1 MPKTLAVV
9 SLKGGVGKT
18 TTCTNL
24 AAYVA
29 AMGIPTLLVDLDVQN
44 GVRFGVGLDDYAGVT
59 LEDVLLHQGR
69 PSEALVLTNRSELSV
84 VLSGRFTSDHAL
96 ESYERTFEQDV
107 TWLARRLPHFT
118 TPDFSPQLV
127 LLDTPA
133 GLGAVTT
140 SAIVAADG
148 LILPI
153 QCEPLSLRTLPP
165 LLRRIVQLKAQYNP
179 RLTIEGILLTMYDER
194 QGAATDVVRQVREA
208 FPGELVF
215 DTVIPRHEEL
225 SLSFAVG
232 APAVTLKT
240 RAAGAQAYIQL
251 GREIIMRLPEEV
263 GYAVSG

>member
-59 LEDVLLHQGR
+59 LEDVLLHHKS
-69 PSEALVLTNRSELSV
+69 PSEALVLTNRLELSV
-84 VLSGRFTSDHAL
+84 VLSGRFINDQAV
-96 ESYERTFEQDV
+96 EAYEQAFEQDV
-107 TWLARRLPHFT
+107 TWLARLLPHFT

-140 SAIVAADG
+140 SAIVAADS

-179 RLTIEGILLTMYDER
+179 RLTIE
-194 QGAATDVVRQVREA
+194 A
-208 FPGELVF
+208 
-215 DTVIPRHEEL
+215 
-225 SLSFAVG
+225 SC
-232 APAVTLKT
+232 
-240 RAAGAQAYIQL
+240 
-251 GREIIMRLPEEV
+251 
-263 GYAVSG
+263 

>member
-59 LEDVLLHQGR
+59 LEDVLLHKGR
-69 PSEALVLTNRSELSV
+69 PSEALVITNRSELSV
-84 VLSGRFTSDHAL
+84 VLSGRFTHDRAL
-96 ESYERTFEQDV
+96 EVYERTFEQDV
-107 TWLARRLPHFT
+107 TWLARLLPHFT

-133 GLGAVTT
+133 GLGAATT

-165 LLRRIVQLKAQYNP
+165 LLRRIVQIKAQYNP

-225 SLSFAVG
+225 SVSFAVG

>member
-44 GVRFGVGLDDYAGVT
+44 GVRFGVGLDDYAGTT
-59 LEDVLLHQGR
+59 LEDVLLHR
-69 PSEALVLTNRSELSV
+69 RLPSEALAPTNRSELSV
-84 VLSGRFTSDHAL
+84 VLSGRFIQDQAL
-96 ESYERTFEQDV
+96 EVYERVLEQDV
-107 TWLARRLPHFT
+107 TWLARLLPHLT
-118 TPDFSPQLV
+118 TPDFSPQLI

-133 GLGAVTT
+133 GLGAATT

-165 LLRRIVQLKAQYNP
+165 LLRRILQLKAQYNP
-179 RLTIEGILLTMYDER
+179 RLAIEGILLTMYDER
-194 QGAATDVVRQVREA
+194 QGAAADVVRQVREA

-225 SLSFAVG
+225 SVSFAVG
-232 APAVTLKT
+232 TPAVTLKT

-263 GYAVSG
+263 GYAVPG